1 VRDRPK
7 ASPHFRRKN
16 KSFVNLRFP
25 FAVPIAA
32 LVFSES
38 VVVMLIPIARLLAIA
53 VVKSIV
59 IVTIVVAV
67 AIVIV
72 MVPILVSTIVIVMV
86 AIIMIL
92 SVSERYA

>member
-1 VRDRPK
+1 MGDGPK

-16 KSFVNLRFP
+16 KPLVNIRLPFP
-25 FAVPIAA
+25 VPIASLA
-32 LVFSES
+32 FPES

-72 MVPILVSTIVIVMV
+72 MVPILVSTIVIMMV